1 MRATKNLESLIK
13 AANKAGYAVHLT
25 QLSSMQKWYCYLFI
39 DSGKIADVG
48 HTQFMPTAHAA
59 LKAALDS
66 IDWK

>member
-13 AANKAGYAVHLT
+13 AVNKAGYSV
-25 QLSSMQKWYCYLFI
+25 QLSQLTCNGKWYCYLFS
-39 DSGKIADVG
+39 DPKTIANTG
-48 HTQFMPTAHAA
+48 YTQFMPTPHSA